1 MWYIYTHIHT
11 HSFSSS
17 HVQMS
22 ELDHK
27 EGWALKNWY
36 FWTVMLK
43 KTLESPLYIK
53 EIKPVSPRGNQPW
66 MFIGRM
72 DAKVEAPTL
81 WLPDVNS
88 WLTGKDSDAGKDWGQ
103 EEKEAEDE
111 MVRYHHQ
118 LNGHEFEQTQEIV
131 KDREAWCVTVYG
143 VAKNWTQ
150 LSHWTTWWNTAQS

>member
-1 MWYIYTHIHT
+1 MDIPQLKIELPYGPAIPLLGIYPKEMKTLIWRYLYPSVKSCIVYNCQDIETAEMSINRWMDKEDVVYIYTHT
-11 HSFSSS
+11 YTYSFSSS

-43 KTLESPLYIK
+43 KTLESPLYSK

-72 DAKVEAPTL
+72 DAKSWSSNTL
-81 WLPDVNS
+81 
-88 WLTGKDSDAGKDWGQ
+88 A
-103 EEKEAEDE
+103 
-111 MVRYHHQ
+111 
-118 LNGHEFEQTQEIV
+118 
-131 KDREAWCVTVYG
+131 AWCE
-143 VAKNWTQ
+143 
-150 LSHWTTWWNTAQS
+150 